1 MEQQTLIFGF
11 DIGIASVGW
20 AVLDDKHILDLGIRR
35 FDKAETADKEGEP
48 LNLARRTARLARH
61 RLQHRKWRLMKL
73 ARLLKREGLID
84 DARLFA
90 KGLKLH
96 KDDKATAW
104 ELRRKGLDNLL
115 TPQQW
120 ARVIYHLAKH
130 RGFYWASKAEE
141 AAMGKDAKGEGG
153 KVKKGLQA
161 SEERMRK
168 EGKNYRSAA
177 EMLLGE
183 FPEAQRNKD
192 KQYDKALSRILLGEE
207 LALLFQRQRALGN
220 PHASEDLQT
229 KILGTGDRKSGL
241 FWQQKPALS
250 GENLLK
256 MLGKCTFERNEY
268 RAPKASFSAERHVW
282 LTRLLNLRII
292 DDGRTRPLTQDERK
306 AALLLP
312 YEKETVKF
320 KTLKTALKKAG
331 LWNDA
336 VRPAHG
342 GGKGKDPEEQ
352 TLIKL
357 TAWHELRKTFEKA
370 GRKDLWQRIRTPA
383 LEGNPELLDELT
395 RVLSVYKDDDE
406 VAEHLRNIPNL
417 PEPEACLRAL
427 ERTRFS
433 TFSNLSL
440 KALRRIVPLMET
452 GLRYDE
458 AVAQIP
464 EYGHHSQL
472 RPADAPRAQ
481 YLPPLYESAREKGSM
496 KLRDDIDAPR
506 NPVVLRA
513 LNQARKVLNALVRE
527 YGSPTSVHIE
537 MARDLSRPLKERR
550 EIEEAQNQYRKR
562 NEQDR
567 AEFERDHPNA
577 VQSDRRAFAKF
588 QLYKEQQCKC
598 AYSQQPL
605 DLKRIVDD
613 PNYVQIDHILP
624 YSRSYDDSKNNKV
637 LVLTRENQNK
647 GNRTPYEY
655 LTSLPDGEQRWRAF
669 EAWAERT
676 HGLTKA
682 KRNRLLRKHFGEEE
696 AGEFRARN
704 LNDTRYI
711 CRFFKNYVENNLQFS
726 AGADGSVSRRCVVVN
741 GQLTAFLRARWGL
754 VKKREGSDR
763 HHALDAA
770 VIAACTH
777 GMVKRLADYA
787 RRDEL
792 KSLQEGF
799 ADPETGEILNPAAF
813 NRVQNLFPEPWPQFR
828 RELLTRLNTDEAE
841 QLRADVEQLG
851 TYSADELARLRPLF
865 VSCAPQR
872 RKGGAAHKDTIYA
885 QPDRLQAERKVV
897 RKIALTKLKQADLE
911 NLLDPERNVRLYK
924 AIKARLEA
932 HGGDAKKAFAE
943 PLYKPVRDGKPTGP
957 IVRSVK
963 IAERLSGIAV
973 RGGVAANDTMLRVDV
988 FRKSG
993 KFHLVPVYV
1002 HHKVTGL
1009 PNRAIV
1015 KNSEWTSIDDSFEF
1029 LFSLHK
1035 NDLIR
1040 ITQKGKEP
1048 LLGYYDGTDRDDGRI
1063 SIQAHDRASHIGK
1076 KGLIRISTKTA
1087 LSIEKFHVDVLG
1099 RIYPATTP
1107 EVRRGLA

>member
-1 MEQQTLIFGF
+1 M
-11 DIGIASVGW
+11 
-20 AVLDDKHILDLGIRR
+20 
-35 FDKAETADKEGEP
+35 
-48 LNLARRTARLARH
+48 
-61 RLQHRKWRLMKL
+61 
-73 ARLLKREGLID
+73 
-84 DARLFA
+84 
-90 KGLKLH
+90 
-96 KDDKATAW
+96 
-104 ELRRKGLDNLL
+104 
-115 TPQQW
+115 
-120 ARVIYHLAKH
+120 
-130 RGFYWASKAEE
+130 
-141 AAMGKDAKGEGG
+141 
-153 KVKKGLQA
+153 
-161 SEERMRK
+161 
-168 EGKNYRSAA
+168 
-177 EMLLGE
+177 
-183 FPEAQRNKD
+183 
-192 KQYDKALSRILLGEE
+192 
-207 LALLFQRQRALGN
+207 
-220 PHASEDLQT
+220 
-229 KILGTGDRKSGL
+229 
-241 FWQQKPALS
+241 
-250 GENLLK
+250 
-256 MLGKCTFERNEY
+256 
-268 RAPKASFSAERHVW
+268 
-282 LTRLLNLRII
+282 
-292 DDGRTRPLTQDERK
+292 
-306 AALLLP
+306 
-312 YEKETVKF
+312 
-320 KTLKTALKKAG
+320 
-331 LWNDA
+331 
-336 VRPAHG
+336 
-342 GGKGKDPEEQ
+342 
-352 TLIKL
+352 
-357 TAWHELRKTFEKA
+357 
-370 GRKDLWQRIRTPA
+370 
-383 LEGNPELLDELT
+383 
-395 RVLSVYKDDDE
+395 
-406 VAEHLRNIPNL
+406 
-417 PEPEACLRAL
+417 
-427 ERTRFS
+427 
-433 TFSNLSL
+433 
-440 KALRRIVPLMET
+440 
-452 GLRYDE
+452 
-458 AVAQIP
+458 
-464 EYGHHSQL
+464 
-472 RPADAPRAQ
+472 
-481 YLPPLYESAREKGSM
+481 
-496 KLRDDIDAPR
+496 
-506 NPVVLRA
+506 
-513 LNQARKVLNALVRE
+513 
-527 YGSPTSVHIE
+527 
-537 MARDLSRPLKERR
+537 
-550 EIEEAQNQYRKR
+550 
-562 NEQDR
+562 
-567 AEFERDHPNA
+567 
-577 VQSDRRAFAKF
+577 
-588 QLYKEQQCKC
+588 
-598 AYSQQPL
+598 
-605 DLKRIVDD
+605 DD